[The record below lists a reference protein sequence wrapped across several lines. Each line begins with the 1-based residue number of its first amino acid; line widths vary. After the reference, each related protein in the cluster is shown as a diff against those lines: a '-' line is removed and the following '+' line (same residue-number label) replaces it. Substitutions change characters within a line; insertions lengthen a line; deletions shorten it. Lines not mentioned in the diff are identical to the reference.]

1 MLSLKTDSTAE
12 VKTLVVFSIA
22 QTIAILILVYLH
34 WSEPERTSTEIPNPD
49 YGQIDPPRPFQSYAE
64 SLDESDVRRI
74 VRAELER
81 FQGDLDTDVVERM
94 EETGTAGE
102 GDEEALL
109 TANLYLAELIA
120 NGTIA
125 ASDIDTFVSKAN
137 ALPPDERHRLFSKLA
152 DAVNSGTLEVLR

>member
-1 MLSLKTDSTAE
+1 
-12 VKTLVVFSIA
+12 
-22 QTIAILILVYLH
+22 
-34 WSEPERTSTEIPNPD
+34 
-49 YGQIDPPRPFQSYAE
+49 
-64 SLDESDVRRI
+64 

-81 FQGDLDTDVVERM
+81 FRGDLDADVVERM

-137 ALPPDERHRLFSKLA
+137 ALPRDERHRLFSKLA

>member
-1 MLSLKTDSTAE
+1 M
-12 VKTLVVFSIA
+12 KTLVVFSIA

-34 WSEPERTSTEIPNPD
+34 WSESERTSTEIPNSD
-49 YGQIDPPRPFQSYAE
+49 YGQIDPPRPFQSSAE

-81 FQGDLDTDVVERM
+81 FQGDLDTEVVERM

-102 GDEEALL
+102 GHEEALL

-125 ASDIDTFVSKAN
+125 ASDIDTFVSKAT